1 MKPFHTVAVP
11 HQDIL
16 EGRLT
21 MDVFAADLWE
31 TYNKRAPS
39 EYKDADLFF
48 RKTYLTNGLKNLL
61 DVVEKRLK
69 GNGGDP
75 VIQIQTPFG
84 GGKTHALIALYHRAV
99 QWKVKPI
106 VVVGTTLNPA
116 EDTLWGVFE
125 KQLTGSIKNLKGN
138 ISPGRDALRT
148 LLLKHEPVLILMDEV
163 LEYVTKAA
171 GVAVGETSLS
181 SQTLAFMQELTE
193 VAATTDRVC
202 VVMTLPSSLLEH
214 YDDRSE
220 KLFNQLQKIVGR
232 VERIYT
238 PVQENEITKV
248 VRSRLFSSID
258 EKGAK
263 SLVSH
268 FIGYAEKEGI
278 LPAETDASDYKNRFI
293 ESYPFIPEVIDTL
306 YHRWGSFPTFQRTR
320 GVLRLLSLV
329 IYSMKESSRP
339 YITLSDFDLAKPDI
353 RRELILHIGS
363 EFDSV
368 IAADI
373 TDQDSGSKKVDTSVG
388 RSFRGLRIGTRS
400 ATCIFMYSFSGGH
413 EKGAHMGEI
422 KRSATTTDSPSSV
435 VGEVVEQLKNKLFYL
450 QSQDEK
456 YFFLNQP
463 NMNRILLTKME
474 NIRDNDVLE
483 IEAELLK
490 DQVSGKNLKA
500 FLWPKNTRDIP
511 DTPDL
516 KLIIM
521 PHYDKSMIAS
531 ILESRGESP
540 RVYRNTIIFLY
551 PSEAERSNLRNSI
564 KRLLA
569 FRHIQGDKTFSLTE
583 EQKRDVSNKIQR
595 EERDLPDV
603 LKKCYRLVRLPG
615 KDAFKDI
622 DLGVPTYGEKKKLC
636 DVVYEQL
643 RLEGEILEKI
653 SPIIIREKYL
663 RKQDFVKI
671 QLIYDAMLKTP
682 GESRIIS
689 QVAFEASIL
698 QGVKQ
703 GVFGIGELAEDNTPV
718 CKFFKEEVLL
728 PLSGS
733 ELIIREAICAMQK
746 GTGTAVTPTP
756 PIIAG
761 MDFKGNV
768 PSTPLSA
775 LDTRRTSGKDFI
787 KLDFKVPKGKIAQ
800 IMGMMNLLQ
809 SLFETLNISISAT
822 NGSISQEDYETK
834 ILETLRQ
841 LGIEIKE
848 E

>member
-1 MKPFHTVAVP
+1 MKPFHTIAVP

-61 DVVEKRLK
+61 DAVEKRLK

-84 GGKTHALIALYHRAV
+84 GGKTHALIALYHRAI

-106 VVVGTTLNPA
+106 VVVGTTLNPT

-125 KQLTGSIKNLKGN
+125 KQLTGSVRNLKGN

-193 VAATTDRVC
+193 VAGTTDKVC

-214 YDDRSE
+214 YDEKSE
-220 KLFNQLQKIVGR
+220 KLFNQLQKIAGR

-248 VRSRLFSSID
+248 VRSRLFSSFD

-263 SLVSH
+263 PVVSH

-329 IYSMKESSRP
+329 IFSMKESSRP
-339 YITLSDFDLAKPDI
+339 YVTLSDFDLAKPEI
-353 RRELILHIGS
+353 RRELIQHIGP

-373 TDQDSGSKKVDTSVG
+373 TDQDSGSRKVDTSIG

-413 EKGAHMGEI
+413 DKGAHMAEI
-422 KRSATTTDSPSSV
+422 KRSATTTDIPSSV
-435 VGEVVEQLKNKLFYL
+435 VGEVVEQLKNKLFYM

-474 NIRDNDVLE
+474 NIKDNDVLE
-483 IEAELLK
+483 IE
-490 DQVSGKNLKA
+490 
-500 FLWPKNTRDIP
+500 
-511 DTPDL
+511 
-516 KLIIM
+516 
-521 PHYDKSMIAS
+521 
-531 ILESRGESP
+531 
-540 RVYRNTIIFLY
+540 
-551 PSEAERSNLRNSI
+551 
-564 KRLLA
+564 
-569 FRHIQGDKTFSLTE
+569 
-583 EQKRDVSNKIQR
+583 
-595 EERDLPDV
+595 
-603 LKKCYRLVRLPG
+603 
-615 KDAFKDI
+615 
-622 DLGVPTYGEKKKLC
+622 
-636 DVVYEQL
+636 
-643 RLEGEILEKI
+643 
-653 SPIIIREKYL
+653 
-663 RKQDFVKI
+663 
-671 QLIYDAMLKTP
+671 
-682 GESRIIS
+682 
-689 QVAFEASIL
+689 
-698 QGVKQ
+698 
-703 GVFGIGELAEDNTPV
+703 
-718 CKFFKEEVLL
+718 
-728 PLSGS
+728 
-733 ELIIREAICAMQK
+733 
-746 GTGTAVTPTP
+746 
-756 PIIAG
+756 
-761 MDFKGNV
+761 
-768 PSTPLSA
+768 
-775 LDTRRTSGKDFI
+775 
-787 KLDFKVPKGKIAQ
+787 
-800 IMGMMNLLQ
+800 
-809 SLFETLNISISAT
+809 
-822 NGSISQEDYETK
+822 
-834 ILETLRQ
+834 
-841 LGIEIKE
+841 
-848 E
+848 